1 MTRISSKF
9 LVANSAL
16 LCLVALTFVN
26 EIVAEHDAI
35 LPELVEW
42 ILLVPTTALLLV
54 SVGEL
59 LRRGARRGPNRQEH

>member
-1 MTRISSKF
+1 MTRVPSKL

-16 LCLVALTFVN
+16 LCLVVLTFVN
-26 EIVAEHDAI
+26 GIVSEHDSM
-35 LPELVEW
+35 LPDPVRW
-42 ILLVPTTALLLV
+42 ILLVLATALLLV